1 MIAEI
6 LCVGTELLL
15 GDIVNTNAQFLAK
28 ELAKLGIH
36 LHYQTVV
43 GDNGPRIKDALDI
56 AFQRA
61 DLLVITGGLGP
72 TKDDMTKEILAEYFQ
87 TPLILDEAAL
97 RELTAKLLKYGNKTV
112 SESNRKQAYLP
123 EDAIILYNDR
133 GTAPGCIIESNNKTA
148 ILLPGPPGEM
158 EHLFQKAKKLYL
170 IEKCSQTFLSYSI
183 QVEGLGES
191 AVADKISHLLDMPN
205 PTAATYSQKGAV
217 RIRITAAAA
226 DDETALTLIAPI
238 AREIG
243 EIFGDLVTKTSHT

>member
-158 EHLFQKAKKLYL
+158 EHLFEKAKKQYL
-170 IEKCSQTFLSYSI
+170 IEKSSQTFLSYSI

-191 AVADKISHLLDMPN
+191 AVADKISHLLDMAN